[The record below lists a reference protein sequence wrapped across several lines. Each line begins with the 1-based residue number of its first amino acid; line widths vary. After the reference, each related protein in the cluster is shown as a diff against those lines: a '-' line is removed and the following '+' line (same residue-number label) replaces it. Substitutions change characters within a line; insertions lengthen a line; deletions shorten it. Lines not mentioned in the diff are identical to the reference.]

1 MTGYK
6 SLKKQ
11 KLINPYWE
19 YKRNLVPNVKWGRNG
34 GVGGKKDQFAAITVK
49 NGSDKDQ
56 QRMLNLGGSTD
67 RAGYSHRLKV
77 SPSTDCL
84 LVVGG
89 IIVDYTM

>member
-1 MTGYK
+1 MTGYT
-6 SLKKQ
+6 SSKKQ

-49 NGSDKDQ
+49 NASDKDQ

-67 RAGYSHRLKV
+67 RAGYVHGRKV

-89 IIVDYTM
+89 IKVDCTM